1 MQTTAVS
8 TPPTPDATA
17 QDYRAFVVEQHGI
30 DIIPEQDRK
39 MSASGLFLM
48 WSASMWNV
56 ENLVTGAVM
65 VSLGLNFVQTVVLLI
80 IGNLSFFLAAA
91 ASLQGPRTGTSTFG
105 VSRAVFGPRGGKGL
119 ALFSWVTMIC
129 YEIEGVALIGLAFIA
144 LAGQAGMKDTTGL
157 KVGAVLLGMV
167 LQAVLPI
174 FGHATM
180 VKVTRWL
187 AAPFIVVFIV
197 MTVLIVPKVH
207 PSHISHGGN
216 WVTIFVGLTLAIAGS
231 GIGWVIQGND
241 YSRYMRSTEPS
252 RKVIA
257 AVTVGGGV
265 PCLLLSILGAAVAS
279 VIKDA
284 SDPISGL
291 PQVFPSWF
299 LVPYLIL
306 AIPQVLALN
315 SLNFYSSGLN
325 IQAIGI
331 RIHRFAATCID
342 CCLCAALSVV
352 VILSNNFN
360 SWLVDFEQLL
370 ILWVAPFTG
379 IFLVDSWLRRNR
391 YDKPSLLAG
400 RTSVYWGKDGI
411 RWTAV
416 IAQLVGMTASAF
428 CLNSSVFQGPIARA
442 ANYSDFSV
450 LAGVIPPAVIYYF
463 LATSQ
468 IRKENALL
476 GSATTI
482 EVTDQ
487 ATVVRE
493 APVDLSQSPA

>member
-1 MQTTAVS
+1 MQ
-8 TPPTPDATA
+8 PTVAGDET
-17 QDYRAFVVEQHGI
+17 QDYRAFTVERHGI
-30 DIIPEQDRK
+30 DIIPEADRK
-39 MSASGLFLM
+39 MSVSGLFLM
-48 WSASMWNV
+48 WSGSMWNV

-65 VSLGLNFVQTVVLLI
+65 VSIGLSFIQATVLLI

-91 ASLQGPRTGTSTFG
+91 ASVQGPRTGTSTFG

-119 ALFSWVTMIC
+119 AVFSWVTMIC

-144 LAGQAGMKDTTGL
+144 LADQAGMKETTGL
-157 KVGAVLLGMV
+157 KVGAVLVGMA

-180 VKVTRWL
+180 TKALRVLSVPFL
-187 AAPFIVVFIV
+187 AVFIL

-207 PSHISHGGN
+207 PSDISHGGN
-216 WVTIFVGLTLAIAGS
+216 WVTLSIGLTFAIAAS

-241 YSRYMRSTEPS
+241 YSRYLHSSVPS
-252 RKVIA
+252 GKVIA
-257 AVTVGGGV
+257 AVTIGGGI
-265 PCLLLSILGAAVAS
+265 PCLLLNILGAAVAS
-279 VIKDA
+279 VIKNA

-331 RIHRFAATCID
+331 RIPRVIATSID
-342 CCLCAALSVV
+342 CCICAVLSVV

-379 IFLVDSWLRRNR
+379 IFLVDAWLRRSR
-391 YDKPSLLAG
+391 YDSSSLLAG
-400 RTSVYWGKDGI
+400 RRSVYWGNGGF
-411 RWTAV
+411 RWPAV
-416 IAQLVGMTASAF
+416 IAFLVGMAASAF
-428 CLNSSVFQGPIARA
+428 CLNSSVFQGPISSA
-442 ANYSDFSV
+442 ANDADFSV
-450 LAGVIPPAVIYYF
+450 LAGVVVPAVLYYF
-463 LATSQ
+463 LAAAQ
-468 IRKENALL
+468 IRKENQLL
-476 GSATTI
+476 GANEPPASTA
-482 EVTDQ
+482 DLAASQ
-487 ATVVRE
+487 A
-493 APVDLSQSPA
+493 